1 MIEQIIFYWVGDKI
15 EIPELLVRS
24 ARIIYKNEIKIIQ
37 ISDELTGKISSVDEV
52 KRIKTTGNLM
62 IDRLLGYS
70 KIKTINTSSLFI
82 DADTLCL
89 NKVNFKEYFDGI
101 YLAKRTSNPMINHN
115 FPQHYPEFE
124 NKYFDEVMP
133 YLAGIVLIKNFK
145 NFFLDC
151 YELLVKEP
159 LRLQQWYGDQFIIK
173 KIYDKNHKDF
183 KFFEENFVY
192 ILEFD
197 GKNKNIDLN
206 LNPKNKL
213 LTFKGSTKKLIF
225 PIFDYLTKKDLNN

>member
-15 EIPELLVRS
+15 KIPELLVKS
-24 ARIIYKNEIKIIQ
+24 ARIIYKDKIKIIQ
-37 ISDELTGKISSVDEV
+37 ISDVLTGKISSVDEII
-52 KRIKTTGNLM
+52 RIKSTGNLM

-70 KIKTINTSSLFI
+70 KIKTINNSSLFI

-89 NKVNFKEYFDGI
+89 KKVNFKEYFDGI

-173 KIYDKNHKDF
+173 KIYDKKPKDF

-192 ILEFD
+192 IFEFD
-197 GKNKNIDLN
+197 GKNKNIVLN

-225 PIFDYLTKKDLNN
+225 PIFDYLTKKKFK